1 MPDGVVSDAQIAA
14 MSAAERRELI
24 TRLERPIGDL
34 VTESTFV
41 RMRRVRL
48 VLMAGAIV
56 GLIPWIVYLSI
67 TLPDRYIANNWIA
80 TWVGFDTLLLLFM
93 ASTAVLGLLRRQLL
107 ILTGFTTGVLLVCDA
122 WFDVTTSAGGT
133 ERLEAVLEAIFAELP
148 LAAICGYI
156 VYDAERFLVTV
167 RRLRSPTSAA
177 RRAAIRAIAHEDRY
191 DVPTR
196 DRHDSANFS

>member
-24 TRLERPIGDL
+24 TRLERPIGEL

-41 RMRRVRL
+41 RIRRVRL

-122 WFDVTTSAGGT
+122 WFDVMTAAPADRWLS
-133 ERLEAVLEAIFAELP
+133 VLTATLGELP
-148 LAAICGYI
+148 LAAVLITGALRI
-156 VYDAERFLVTV
+156 L
-167 RRLRSPTSAA
+167 RLTA
-177 RRAAIRAIAHEDRY
+177 
-191 DVPTR
+191 TR
-196 DRHDSANFS
+196 LYALDPGMPLWRIPLLP

>member
-24 TRLERPIGDL
+24 TRLERPIGEL

-41 RMRRVRL
+41 RIRRVRL
-48 VLMAGAIV
+48 ALMAGAIV

-122 WFDVTTSAGGT
+122 WFDVMTAAPADRWLS
-133 ERLEAVLEAIFAELP
+133 VLTATLGELP
-148 LAAICGYI
+148 LAAVLITGALRI
-156 VYDAERFLVTV
+156 L
-167 RRLRSPTSAA
+167 RLTA
-177 RRAAIRAIAHEDRY
+177 
-191 DVPTR
+191 TR
-196 DRHDSANFS
+196 LYALDPGMPPWRIPLLP

>member
-1 MPDGVVSDAQIAA
+1 MSDGVVSDAQIAA

-24 TRLERPIGDL
+24 TRLERPIGEL
-34 VTESTFV
+34 VTESGFV

-56 GLIPWIVYLSI
+56 GLVPWIVYLSI

-122 WFDVTTSAGGT
+122 WFDVMTAAPADRWLS
-133 ERLEAVLEAIFAELP
+133 VLTATLGELP
-148 LAAICGYI
+148 LAAVLITGALRI
-156 VYDAERFLVTV
+156 L
-167 RRLRSPTSAA
+167 RLTA
-177 RRAAIRAIAHEDRY
+177 
-191 DVPTR
+191 TR
-196 DRHDSANFS
+196 LYALDPGMPLWRIPLLP

>member
-1 MPDGVVSDAQIAA
+1 MPAQPGFL
-14 MSAAERRELI
+14 RWVP
-24 TRLERPIGDL
+24 RLLAL
-34 VTESTFV
+34 V
-41 RMRRVRL
+41 
-48 VLMAGAIV
+48 AV
-56 GLIPWIVYLSI
+56 GLVPWTLYLTF
-67 TLPDRYIANNWIA
+67 TLPSRHVTQDYDLA
-80 TWVGFDTLLLLFM
+80 WVGFDIALAAAFAATAWSAVRQPQWLMAFAAALGTMLL
-93 ASTAVLGLLRRQLL
+93 
-107 ILTGFTTGVLLVCDA
+107 CDA

>member
-1 MPDGVVSDAQIAA
+1 MSDGVVSDAQIAA

-56 GLIPWIVYLSI
+56 GLVPWIVYLSI

-122 WFDVTTSAGGT
+122 WFDVMTAAPADRWLS
-133 ERLEAVLEAIFAELP
+133 VLTATLGELP
-148 LAAICGYI
+148 LAAVLITGALRI
-156 VYDAERFLVTV
+156 L
-167 RRLRSPTSAA
+167 RLTA
-177 RRAAIRAIAHEDRY
+177 
-191 DVPTR
+191 TR
-196 DRHDSANFS
+196 LYALDPGMPLWRIPLLP

>member
-1 MPDGVVSDAQIAA
+1 MSDGVVSDAQIAA

-56 GLIPWIVYLSI
+56 GLVPWIVYLSI

-122 WFDVTTSAGGT
+122 WFDVMTAAPADRWLS
-133 ERLEAVLEAIFAELP
+133 VLTATLGELP
-148 LAAICGYI
+148 LAAVLITGALRI
-156 VYDAERFLVTV
+156 LRLTATRVYALDPGMPLWRIPL
-167 RRLRSPTSAA
+167 LP
-177 RRAAIRAIAHEDRY
+177 
-191 DVPTR
+191 
-196 DRHDSANFS
+196 

>member
-1 MPDGVVSDAQIAA
+1 MSDGVVSDAQIAA

-56 GLIPWIVYLSI
+56 GLVPWIVYLSI

-107 ILTGFTTGVLLVCDA
+107 ILAAFTTGVLLVCDA
-122 WFDVTTSAGGT
+122 WFDVMTAAPADRWLS
-133 ERLEAVLEAIFAELP
+133 VLTATLGELP
-148 LAAICGYI
+148 LAAVLITGALRI
-156 VYDAERFLVTV
+156 LRLTATRVYALDPGMPLWRIPL
-167 RRLRSPTSAA
+167 LP
-177 RRAAIRAIAHEDRY
+177 
-191 DVPTR
+191 
-196 DRHDSANFS
+196 